1 MPNLDNGDA
10 VPVKT
15 TYVKNTKV
23 FGIDEIDIDKIR
35 VSNKH
40 SCIKKHESY
49 KKLCIL

>member
-10 VPVKT
+10 VSVKT